1 MGVVSVWRYL
11 FWDVQQH
18 KDQPHYT
25 IAHMQR
31 MQKSRCQT
39 QTVQNIHE
47 MGLPECSQRALRQSI
62 KNPSGI
68 SLEVSSCPE

>member
-25 IAHMQR
+25 IAYTLLR
-31 MQKSRCQT
+31 MQKPCCQT
-39 QTVQNIHE
+39 QTVQNIVKWLYRHAFS
-47 MGLPECSQRALRQSI
+47 MHCVRVL
-62 KNPSGI
+62 KTH
-68 SLEVSSCPE
+68 LEYP